1 MGGINVLIGDE
12 SSAMFYFQHLVQPW
26 VFALTSAQRKERLP
40 VFKAGS
46 SLCLVQARLRTAGGI
61 FEAHQVILVC
71 SQIFITI
78 MKVFHKEKVH
88 LAHIFRGK

>member
-1 MGGINVLIGDE
+1 ML
-12 SSAMFYFQHLVQPW
+12 YFQHLVHPW
-26 VFALTSAQRKERLP
+26 VFALTSAQHKERLP

-46 SLCLVQARLRTAGGI
+46 SLCLVQARLRTARGI

-78 MKVFHKEKVH
+78 IKVLHKEKVY
-88 LAHIFRGK
+88 LVHILRGK